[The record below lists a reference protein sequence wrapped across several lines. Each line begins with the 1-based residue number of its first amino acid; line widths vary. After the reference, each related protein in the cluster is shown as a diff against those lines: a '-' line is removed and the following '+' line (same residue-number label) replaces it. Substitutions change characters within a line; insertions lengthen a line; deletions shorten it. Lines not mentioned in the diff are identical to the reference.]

1 MFPHDKLDW
10 HLSRLE
16 KRLEDAPDD
25 AGTRLEFA
33 TASLSKA
40 WFHDGGEVWF
50 NKALTQARRVLQQD
64 PSGPGALVV
73 AGASLVGLGRTEPA
87 TRYLDDAI
95 RIANDRADV
104 HLAVGAMHEH
114 DGNRHQAV
122 REYEFACRLAPEDWE
137 PNYLLGKLLWMRAQ
151 DLGGP
156 MRLIERSQYHTVR
169 ALQLAPSSASTT
181 SLVYHLGITCM
192 HTGRFP
198 DAHKLFTKLLE
209 EDDYR
214 VRAQYYLGLAAYQ
227 LGKYKNAV
235 LFLRQHIK
243 KVPDNP
249 RVHAR
254 LGMCYLQLGE
264 ISKAREACN
273 RALAVDPSDL
283 QARWTLG
290 CALLEEG
297 NELDAVRTFKGI
309 LADAPDHTQAFNE
322 LVRIRTANRDTNW
335 LKQALRT
342 EVGAHDRH
350 PLTATRDNP
359 DMVGKTTIHPRRI
372 TRERIETLLLAM
384 RAGEV
389 NAVPTILESM
399 NLTTDEGL
407 RFNLWEASLDHVA
420 ALRAKEAHHRLHL
433 AGRNFSMNAGR
444 EVLALASA
452 LSEPMIT
459 QGLDLA
465 EEDLSRAA
473 VDRHGP
479 AKDVRDHRIAIDKER
494 REARAWQAM
503 LLLALGS
510 KQSRTARNLLVR
522 WASEADDDLAFA
534 ARSGLAML
542 GDDEAIDALQ
552 KRARARGA
560 ANLVDAMLTQI
571 NPPRERYRPRP
582 ITGDSELHCSTCGR
596 RGSEVGHILKG
607 GSGAICDRCMTDTAR
622 DRRSLKSDDPGLHCA
637 LCDKNELE
645 ARSVYA
651 YRGVAVCNE
660 CLDNSLGLL
669 EREEIERYL
678 ADS

>member
-16 KRLEDAPDD
+16 KRVDAAPDD
-25 AGTRLEFA
+25 VGTRLEFA
-33 TASLSKA
+33 TACLSKA
-40 WFHDGGEVWF
+40 WFHDGGEVWY
-50 NKALTQARRVLQQD
+50 NRALTQARRVLQHD
-64 PSGPGALVV
+64 PGGPGALVV

-87 TRYLDDAI
+87 ARYLDDAL
-95 RIANDRADV
+95 RIATDRADV

-114 DGNRHQAV
+114 DGERHQSV
-122 REYEFACRLAPEDWE
+122 REYEWACRLAPDHWE
-137 PNYLLGKLLWMRAQ
+137 PNYLLGRLLWVRAQ
-151 DLGGP
+151 DLGGTK
-156 MRLIERSQYHTVR
+156 RLIERSQYHTVR
-169 ALQLAPSSASTT
+169 ALQLEPSPALT
-181 SLVYHLGITCM
+181 SPMIYHLGITCM
-192 HTGRFP
+192 HTGRFT
-198 DAHKLFTKLLE
+198 DAHKLFSRLLE
-209 EDDYR
+209 EEDYR

-264 ISKAREACN
+264 IPKAREACN
-273 RALAVDPSDL
+273 RALAADPTDL

-290 CALLEEG
+290 CALVEEG

-309 LADAPDHTQAFNE
+309 LADAPDHAQAFNE
-322 LVRIRTANRDTNW
+322 LVRIRTANRDSNW
-335 LKQALRT
+335 LKQALRA
-342 EVGAHDRH
+342 EVGTHDRL
-350 PLTATRDNP
+350 PLSAARDNP
-359 DMVGKTTIHPRRI
+359 DLAGKTAVLPRQI
-372 TRERIETLLLAM
+372 TRTRIQSVLLAM
-384 RAGEV
+384 RGGEFD
-389 NAVPTILESM
+389 AVPAVLEAM
-399 NLTTDEGL
+399 DLTTDEGL
-407 RFNLWEASLDHVA
+407 RFLLWEAALDHIA
-420 ALRAKEAHHRLHL
+420 AQRAKEATGRLGL
-433 AGRNFSMNAGR
+433 AGKNFSMNAGR

-452 LSEPMIT
+452 LSEQLIT
-459 QGLDLA
+459 RGLDLA

-479 AKDVRDHRIAIDKER
+479 AKDVKGHRLAIDKER

-510 KQSRTARNLLVR
+510 KQNRSSRNLLIR
-522 WASEADDDLAFA
+522 WASEADDDLADA
-534 ARSGLAML
+534 ARAALAMV
-542 GDDEAIDALQ
+542 GDQDAIDALQ

-560 ANLVDAMLTQI
+560 ANLVDAMLAQI
-571 NPPRERYRPRP
+571 NPTRASFMPRP
-582 ITGDSELHCSTCGR
+582 VTGDNELHCSTCGR

-607 GSGAICDRCMTDTAR
+607 GNAAVCDRCMTETAR
-622 DRRSLKSDDPGLHCA
+622 DRRSLLSDDPALHCA

-645 ARSVYA
+645 ARAVYA
-651 YRGVAVCNE
+651 YRGVAICNE

-678 ADS
+678 AG